1 MDPVANGAAAGTAAT
16 EQPAAPAGTAA
27 AGTVS
32 PPAAVKPA
40 KVTGKL
46 SLVVEYTGDVDE
58 SKEYSK
64 GIVKSLKNA
73 KLTVKAEFAETMP
86 SKRSL

>member
-1 MDPVANGAAAGTAAT
+1 METGQGTAA
-16 EQPAAPAGTAA
+16 PGSADLSGGTAGGA
-27 AGTVS
+27 TASGTVT
-32 PPAAVKPA
+32 PPATPKPA

-64 GIVKSLKNA
+64 GIVKSLRDA
-73 KLTVKAEFAETMP
+73 GLTVKAEFAETVP
-86 SKRSL
+86 SKRQL